1 MERIGNPKNLPT
13 VLTCYSSYELSKFV
27 GEGHKVVVL
36 PISENPVFRTN
47 NLLLRHRETS
57 VFLAVPSRQIS
68 RQYDLEVR
76 EYSEDEWELI
86 YEGTKYWR
94 PRKPND
100 GWGAYVLPKEIQDGQ
115 RVYVADVL
123 EDIVATYFH
132 QAALPAED
140 GEGIWDGSKITIDM
154 KPYDKIIMIG

>member
-1 MERIGNPKNLPT
+1 MEKIGNPKTLPI
-13 VLTCYSSYELSKFV
+13 VLTCYTAYELNKFV
-27 GEGHKVVVL
+27 DEGHKVVVL
-36 PISENPVFRTN
+36 PIRKNPVFQQN
-47 NLLLRHRETS
+47 NLLLRNRETS
-57 VFLAVPSRQIS
+57 FFMVLPSRRMT
-68 RQYDLEVR
+68 RQYDLQVE

-86 YEGTKYWR
+86 CEGTKYWR

-132 QAALPAED
+132 GAALPAED
-140 GEGIWDGSKITIDM
+140 GEGVWDGSKITIDM
-154 KPYDKIIMIG
+154 KPYDKIMIIG